1 MIKKLY
7 KKYEEVI
14 LYVVFGVLT
23 TLVNFVSFWVFNKI
37 LGEKFYLVSNVIA
50 WFISVV
56 FAYVTNKLWV
66 FESKSWAFKILLKE
80 VPEFSASVLKK
91 AACGFLLIYSDLTGI
106 HLPCS
111 ILK

>member
-14 LYVVFGVLT
+14 LYVVFGGLT

-66 FESKSWAFKILLKE
+66 FESKSHKPPSSTPRLKSLAAKNSGTSFSKIL
-80 VPEFSASVLKK
+80 K
-91 AACGFLLIYSDLTGI
+91 AQLFDSKTQSLFVT
-106 HLPCS
+106 
-111 ILK
+111 

>member
-14 LYVVFGVLT
+14 LYVVFGGLT

-56 FAYVTNKLWV
+56 FAYVTNKTL
-66 FESKSWAFKILLKE
+66 
-80 VPEFSASVLKK
+80 
-91 AACGFLLIYSDLTGI
+91 GFRVEKLGF
-106 HLPCS
+106 
-111 ILK
+111 